1 MYHKP
6 IGKVQNRF
14 CINVF
19 YTFSRTTRLGNKG
32 VQEVQTHPF
41 FKNEQWDFNNIR
53 ECPPPIVCE
62 LAGDDDT
69 RNFDDVE
76 NDTPSE
82 DFPTPKAFAG
92 NHLPFVGF
100 TYSKDYQ
107 LLSGGNAVDKP
118 PPLPGRLQRS
128 SMSNHVSSDGLND
141 QLTREREANDDLRNR
156 LTKSMNELTEA
167 NSRENE
173 LRSAISQKDKEIAL
187 AKHELKESQRRS
199 EQEQD
204 SRRKADAERSEM
216 RKKLEDETNRR
227 TKEQNNHHVV
237 SEKIANLEKEKRD
250 LADRMKKESELLE
263 KYKKSNTEL
272 SVQKASAESSYS
284 DMTEKMKALS
294 EDRNLLETQFIQLQS
309 HLQQEQNQ
317 RNEVIGHLKEL
328 ENRLET
334 QNRDLLSVQDRE
346 QRLLRENADLSSQKA
361 EIEKTKANLELE
373 ARRLN
378 NQLMSNQPTLRSSSS
393 GVTNRDVTD
402 DLNNRTEQVKGLE
415 AKLSD
420 EKAQRL
426 RAEASIQDK
435 ERELSMVAVDVR
447 QLQYKLDKMDAE
459 LRQESDKCRGALA
472 SVERLKEEKSLLQS
486 EMSCQAADVTLIKTS
501 EKRLQ
506 RDLSDY
512 RERTKSL
519 EEELHKVKAARSV
532 DDLQRKELEEQLE
545 AEQYFTTLYKTQVRE
560 LTDEVDEAK
569 EKTQELENEKKSM
582 IEQMKIIAS
591 QAETEAMERRVIEQD
606 LTDLEREKMM
616 LELELK
622 DSQSKNKVALRN
634 LDMQAQTSKVIY
646 FCSCFPIFSLLQFF
660 FLQDT
665 EADLLQRLDM
675 LSKENEELSRSLEVK
690 LQEKEN
696 KPANDDNQ
704 LEMEKLKK
712 SLQTEKML
720 KQQAVNKLAEIMN
733 RKVNNCRILECNFL
747 IIVILGHNESQ
758 RQEGRKQSLICRTA

>member
-204 SRRKADAERSEM
+204 SRRKADSERSEM

-569 EKTQELENEKKSM
+569 EKTQELENEKKSL

-646 FCSCFPIFSLLQFF
+646 FCSCFLIFLYFNFF
-660 FLQDT
+660 P
-665 EADLLQRLDM
+665 
-675 LSKENEELSRSLEVK
+675 SGYGS
-690 LQEKEN
+690 
-696 KPANDDNQ
+696 
-704 LEMEKLKK
+704 
-712 SLQTEKML
+712 
-720 KQQAVNKLAEIMN
+720 
-733 RKVNNCRILECNFL
+733 
-747 IIVILGHNESQ
+747 
-758 RQEGRKQSLICRTA
+758 

>member
-204 SRRKADAERSEM
+204 SRRKADLERSEM

-393 GVTNRDVTD
+393 GVTNRDQVTD

-569 EKTQELENEKKSM
+569 EKTQELENEKKSL

-646 FCSCFPIFSLLQFF
+646 FCSCFLIFSLLQFF
-660 FLQDT
+660 P
-665 EADLLQRLDM
+665 
-675 LSKENEELSRSLEVK
+675 SGYGS
-690 LQEKEN
+690 
-696 KPANDDNQ
+696 
-704 LEMEKLKK
+704 
-712 SLQTEKML
+712 
-720 KQQAVNKLAEIMN
+720 
-733 RKVNNCRILECNFL
+733 
-747 IIVILGHNESQ
+747 
-758 RQEGRKQSLICRTA
+758 

>member
-1 MYHKP
+1 M
-6 IGKVQNRF
+6 
-14 CINVF
+14 
-19 YTFSRTTRLGNKG
+19 S
-32 VQEVQTHPF
+32 
-41 FKNEQWDFNNIR
+41 
-53 ECPPPIVCE
+53 
-62 LAGDDDT
+62 GDDDT

-107 LLSGGNAVDKP
+107 LLSSNEKP
-118 PPLPGRLQRS
+118 PPLPPGRIQRS
-128 SMSNHVSSDGLND
+128 SMSNHVSSED
-141 QLTREREANDDLRNR
+141 QLNRERERNDDLSNR
-156 LTKSMNELTEA
+156 LAKTNHELSEA

-173 LRSAISQKDKEIAL
+173 LRSAISKKDKELAL
-187 AKHELKESQRRS
+187 SKHELKESQRRA
-199 EQEQD
+199 EQEQE
-204 SRRKADAERSEM
+204 SRRKADLERSEM
-216 RKKLEDETNRR
+216 RKKLEDETNKR

-250 LADRMKKESELLE
+250 LADRLKKEAEMLE

-294 EDRNLLETQFIQLQS
+294 EDRILLETQFIQLQS

-328 ENRLET
+328 ENRLES
-334 QNRDLLSVQDRE
+334 QNREFLTVQDRE
-346 QRLLRENADLSSQKA
+346 QRLLRENADLSSRKA
-361 EIEKTKANLELE
+361 ELEKAKAALESE
-373 ARRLN
+373 ANKLT
-378 NQLMSNQPTLRSSSS
+378 NQLRSQPSTLRPS
-393 GVTNRDVTD
+393 GVTNREVTD

-435 ERELSMVAVDVR
+435 DRELSMMAVDVR

-472 SVERLKEEKSLLQS
+472 SMERLKEEKSLLQS
-486 EMSCQAADVTLIKTS
+486 DMSVQASEVTLMKTN
-501 EKRLQ
+501 EKRAQ
-506 RDLSDY
+506 RELSDY

-569 EKTQELENEKKSM
+569 EKSAELENDKKSL
-582 IEQMKIIAS
+582 IAQMNSMGA
-591 QAETEAMERRVIEQD
+591 QAETEAVERRVMERD
-606 LTDLEREKMM
+606 LADLEREKMM
-616 LELELK
+616 LDLELEESK
-622 DSQSKNKVALRN
+622 SKNKVALRN
-634 LDMQAQTSKVIY
+634 LQLELTTSR
-646 FCSCFPIFSLLQFF
+646 
-660 FLQDT
+660 DT

-675 LSKENEELSRSLEVK
+675 LSKDNEEYFNKVKSLE
-690 LQEKEN
+690 LELDEKEN
-696 KPANDDNQ
+696 KPTGI
-704 LEMEKLKK
+704 EKNSDFIKISVYL
-712 SLQTEKML
+712 
-720 KQQAVNKLAEIMN
+720 
-733 RKVNNCRILECNFL
+733 FL
-747 IIVILGHNESQ
+747 IFQMIIINW
-758 RQEGRKQSLICRTA
+758 KN

>member
-204 SRRKADAERSEM
+204 SRRKADLERSEM

-378 NQLMSNQPTLRSSSS
+378 HQLMSNQPTLRSSSS

-569 EKTQELENEKKSM
+569 EKTQELENEKKSL

-660 FLQDT
+660 FFRIRKLIYCNAWICFQKKT
-665 EADLLQRLDM
+665 KNYQEA
-675 LSKENEELSRSLEVK
+675 
-690 LQEKEN
+690 
-696 KPANDDNQ
+696 
-704 LEMEKLKK
+704 LK
-712 SLQTEKML
+712 
-720 KQQAVNKLAEIMN
+720 
-733 RKVNNCRILECNFL
+733 
-747 IIVILGHNESQ
+747 
-758 RQEGRKQSLICRTA
+758 

>member
-204 SRRKADAERSEM
+204 SRRKADLERSEM

-569 EKTQELENEKKSM
+569 EKTQELENEKKSL

-646 FCSCFPIFSLLQFF
+646 FCSCFPIFFLLQFYF
-660 FLQDT
+660 QDT

>member
-156 LTKSMNELTEA
+156 LTKSMNELAEA
-167 NSRENE
+167 NSLENE

-204 SRRKADAERSEM
+204 SRRKADLERSEM

-393 GVTNRDVTD
+393 GVTNRDQVTD

-569 EKTQELENEKKSM
+569 EKTQELENEKKSL

-646 FCSCFPIFSLLQFF
+646 FCSCFPIFFLLQFYF
-660 FLQDT
+660 QDT

-690 LQEKEN
+690 LAEKEN
-696 KPANDDNQ
+696 KPADDVNQ
-704 LEMEKLKK
+704 VEMEKLKK

-733 RKVNNCRILECNFL
+733 RKVINCLILECNFL
-747 IIVILGHNESQ
+747 IN
-758 RQEGRKQSLICRTA
+758 LI

>member
-1 MYHKP
+1 M
-6 IGKVQNRF
+6 
-14 CINVF
+14 
-19 YTFSRTTRLGNKG
+19 T
-32 VQEVQTHPF
+32 
-41 FKNEQWDFNNIR
+41 
-53 ECPPPIVCE
+53 
-62 LAGDDDT
+62 
-69 RNFDDVE
+69 
-76 NDTPSE
+76 
-82 DFPTPKAFAG
+82 
-92 NHLPFVGF
+92 
-100 TYSKDYQ
+100 
-107 LLSGGNAVDKP
+107 
-118 PPLPGRLQRS
+118 
-128 SMSNHVSSDGLND
+128 NHVSSGDTAVLND
-141 QLTREREANDDLRNR
+141 QLTRERERNDDLSNR
-156 LTKSMNELTEA
+156 LAKSMNELTEA

-173 LRSAISQKDKEIAL
+173 LRSVISKKDKEIAL
-187 AKHELKESQRRS
+187 SKHELKESQRRQ

-204 SRRKADAERSEM
+204 SRRKADLERSEM

-250 LADRMKKESELLE
+250 LADRIKKESELLE

-328 ENRLET
+328 ENRLDT

-361 EIEKTKANLELE
+361 EIEKAKANLESE

-378 NQLMSNQPTLRSSSS
+378 DQLMSNQPTRSSSS
-393 GVTNRDVTD
+393 GVTNRDVRD

-435 ERELSMVAVDVR
+435 ERELAMVAVDVK
-447 QLQYKLDKMDAE
+447 QLQYKLDRMDTE
-459 LRQESDKCRGALA
+459 LRQEGDKCRGALA

-486 EMSCQAADVTLIKTS
+486 EMSVQASEVTLMKTN
-501 EKRLQ
+501 EKRVL

-569 EKTQELENEKKSM
+569 EKTQELENEKKSL
-582 IEQMKIIAS
+582 IEQMKIIAT
-591 QAETEAMERRVIEQD
+591 QAETEAMERRVIERD
-606 LTDLEREKMM
+606 LTDL
-616 LELELK
+616 
-622 DSQSKNKVALRN
+622 
-634 LDMQAQTSKVIY
+634 
-646 FCSCFPIFSLLQFF
+646 
-660 FLQDT
+660 
-665 EADLLQRLDM
+665 
-675 LSKENEELSRSLEVK
+675 
-690 LQEKEN
+690 
-696 KPANDDNQ
+696 
-704 LEMEKLKK
+704 
-712 SLQTEKML
+712 
-720 KQQAVNKLAEIMN
+720 
-733 RKVNNCRILECNFL
+733 
-747 IIVILGHNESQ
+747 
-758 RQEGRKQSLICRTA
+758 

>member
-204 SRRKADAERSEM
+204 SRRKAESERSEM

-569 EKTQELENEKKSM
+569 EKTQELENEKKSL

>member
-6 IGKVQNRF
+6 IGKGSNRF

-156 LTKSMNELTEA
+156 LTKSMNELAEA
-167 NSRENE
+167 NSLENE

-204 SRRKADAERSEM
+204 SRRKAESERSEM

-569 EKTQELENEKKSM
+569 EKTQELENEKKSL

-646 FCSCFPIFSLLQFF
+646 FCSCFPIFFTS
-660 FLQDT
+660 
-665 EADLLQRLDM
+665 
-675 LSKENEELSRSLEVK
+675 
-690 LQEKEN
+690 
-696 KPANDDNQ
+696 
-704 LEMEKLKK
+704 
-712 SLQTEKML
+712 
-720 KQQAVNKLAEIMN
+720 
-733 RKVNNCRILECNFL
+733 ILFS
-747 IIVILGHNESQ
+747 GYGS
-758 RQEGRKQSLICRTA
+758 

>member
-204 SRRKADAERSEM
+204 SRRKAESERSEM

-569 EKTQELENEKKSM
+569 EKTQELENEKKSL

-646 FCSCFPIFSLLQFF
+646 FCSCFPISSLLQFF
-660 FLQDT
+660 
-665 EADLLQRLDM
+665 
-675 LSKENEELSRSLEVK
+675 SSGYGS
-690 LQEKEN
+690 
-696 KPANDDNQ
+696 
-704 LEMEKLKK
+704 
-712 SLQTEKML
+712 
-720 KQQAVNKLAEIMN
+720 
-733 RKVNNCRILECNFL
+733 
-747 IIVILGHNESQ
+747 
-758 RQEGRKQSLICRTA
+758 

>member
-187 AKHELKESQRRS
+187 AKHELKESQRRC

-204 SRRKADAERSEM
+204 SRRKADSERSEM

-569 EKTQELENEKKSM
+569 EKTQELENEKKSL

-646 FCSCFPIFSLLQFF
+646 FCSCFPIFSLLHFF

-758 RQEGRKQSLICRTA
+758 RQEGRKQSLICRAA

>member
-204 SRRKADAERSEM
+204 SRRKAESERSEM

-378 NQLMSNQPTLRSSSS
+378 NQLMSNQSTLRSSSS

-569 EKTQELENEKKSM
+569 EKTQELENEKKSL

-660 FLQDT
+660 
-665 EADLLQRLDM
+665 
-675 LSKENEELSRSLEVK
+675 SSGYGS
-690 LQEKEN
+690 
-696 KPANDDNQ
+696 
-704 LEMEKLKK
+704 
-712 SLQTEKML
+712 
-720 KQQAVNKLAEIMN
+720 
-733 RKVNNCRILECNFL
+733 
-747 IIVILGHNESQ
+747 
-758 RQEGRKQSLICRTA
+758 

>member
-187 AKHELKESQRRS
+187 AKHELKESQRRC

-204 SRRKADAERSEM
+204 SRRKADSERSEM

-569 EKTQELENEKKSM
+569 EKTQELENEKKSL

-646 FCSCFPIFSLLQFF
+646 FCSCFPIFSLLQLF

>member
-1 MYHKP
+1 M
-6 IGKVQNRF
+6 
-14 CINVF
+14 
-19 YTFSRTTRLGNKG
+19 T
-32 VQEVQTHPF
+32 
-41 FKNEQWDFNNIR
+41 
-53 ECPPPIVCE
+53 
-62 LAGDDDT
+62 
-69 RNFDDVE
+69 
-76 NDTPSE
+76 
-82 DFPTPKAFAG
+82 
-92 NHLPFVGF
+92 
-100 TYSKDYQ
+100 
-107 LLSGGNAVDKP
+107 
-118 PPLPGRLQRS
+118 
-128 SMSNHVSSDGLND
+128 NHVSSGDTAVLND
-141 QLTREREANDDLRNR
+141 QLTRERERNDDLSNR
-156 LTKSMNELTEA
+156 LAKSMNELTEA

-173 LRSAISQKDKEIAL
+173 LRSVISKKDKEIAL
-187 AKHELKESQRRS
+187 SKHELKESQRRS

-204 SRRKADAERSEM
+204 SRRKADLERSEM

-250 LADRMKKESELLE
+250 LADRIKKESELLE

-328 ENRLET
+328 ENRLDT

-361 EIEKTKANLELE
+361 EIEKAKANLESE

-378 NQLMSNQPTLRSSSS
+378 DQLMSNQPTRSSSS
-393 GVTNRDVTD
+393 GVTNRDVRD

-435 ERELSMVAVDVR
+435 ERELAMVAVDVK
-447 QLQYKLDKMDAE
+447 QLQYKLDRMDAE
-459 LRQESDKCRGALA
+459 LRQEGDKCRGALA

-486 EMSCQAADVTLIKTS
+486 EMSVQASEVTLMKTN
-501 EKRLQ
+501 EKRVL

-569 EKTQELENEKKSM
+569 EKTQELENEKKSL
-582 IEQMKIIAS
+582 IEQMKIIAT
-591 QAETEAMERRVIEQD
+591 QAETEAMERRVIERD

-616 LELELK
+616 LDLELEE
-622 DSQSKNKVALRN
+622 SRSKNKVALRN
-634 LDMQAQTSKVIY
+634 LEMQYQTSKVI
-646 FCSCFPIFSLLQFF
+646 FLAIFDDFF
-660 FLQDT
+660 FVLISDFFSSGYRIWFIT
-665 EADLLQRLDM
+665 TLGYAFKRQRW
-675 LSKENEELSRSLEVK
+675 
-690 LQEKEN
+690 
-696 KPANDDNQ
+696 
-704 LEMEKLKK
+704 
-712 SLQTEKML
+712 
-720 KQQAVNKLAEIMN
+720 
-733 RKVNNCRILECNFL
+733 
-747 IIVILGHNESQ
+747 II
-758 RQEGRKQSLICRTA
+758 